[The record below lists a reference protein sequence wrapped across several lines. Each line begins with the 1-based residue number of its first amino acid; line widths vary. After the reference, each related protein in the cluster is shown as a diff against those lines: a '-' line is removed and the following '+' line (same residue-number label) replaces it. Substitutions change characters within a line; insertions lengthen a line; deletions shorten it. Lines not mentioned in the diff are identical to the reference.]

1 MLYGKESARIPSFFH
16 ARAGERP
23 PRLQEGGAG
32 LAPGPGKINIVMAFF
47 LLKLC
52 YNNMHSL
59 LAAFC
64 RKEISVL

>member
-23 PRLQEGGAG
+23 PRLQEESAR
-32 LAPGPGKINIVMAFF
+32 PGKINIVMAFF